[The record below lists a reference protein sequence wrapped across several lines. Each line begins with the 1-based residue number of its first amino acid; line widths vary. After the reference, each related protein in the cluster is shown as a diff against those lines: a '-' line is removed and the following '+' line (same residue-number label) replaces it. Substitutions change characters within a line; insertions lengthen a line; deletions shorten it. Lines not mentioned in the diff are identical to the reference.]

1 MEIEQGYKIQ
11 AAPQWADTLTNEQII
26 KLCEDSPFSTEQIE
40 EGRDFCYLL
49 NKYYYVDDQQ
59 NADYAL
65 MAYTLTQPENLER
78 ASMSDMVLEENE
90 CYEIHRIA
98 VIREGEYIDK
108 LPDTNIKILDN
119 ENNSNGGVLSKSKK
133 INVSIRDLRL
143 YDILIL
149 EDTRTK
155 VFSEKEFVRR
165 DFVKHIYVTPD
176 TYWAYGKYHYKFI
189 NNREKKVAYK
199 RFFFRDTEGN
209 AMEQPI
215 EYLEKGQ
222 VLEISH
228 TNYINPVDP
237 NREIFPFIDF
247 ATESTWK
254 DLSNYIY
261 PLYEDVLKQS
271 NLQQFAPDLVEKL
284 DKLPTLDEQ
293 IQFAI
298 EYVQN
303 NIYYTYNADEMN
315 GHKPQEPAITFQN
328 KQGDCKA
335 KCVLLKTILDY
346 LEVDSS
352 IVLVNYN
359 ADFYLKYYLPSLLS
373 FNHVI
378 VKIRHNAE
386 DYFVD
391 ATSRNEFGRLQKRTV
406 LSFCHYMEIKENASL
421 QVRKASFFE
430 LPCIDEH
437 VKVVVNGDK
446 GKITLNTTYRYNRAN
461 NMRNYFKQ
469 TNKKELID
477 GWNRFLFYNL
487 NYINDRSEQDIREI
501 FKDASIRIEN
511 DNKEENELTIAY
523 EATIIKPYFTNKEG
537 REFLM
542 YFDHS
547 VLKKDLI
554 DFRHKDSSYWHN
566 YDSEHYIIELYADK
580 PIDTKEKYTIQEL
593 DISNDY
599 FTYTSKK
606 TIDKTSGK
614 VEISYNPLSNIEITL
629 DKIQELK
636 DDYNR
641 IGDSNFGLVRL
652 LPNAKTKNYLFRG
665 SFYFCIHL
673 RSDTSIQHS
682 KYVQS
687 QSRLYF
693 SHLYLYRY
701 LECHFQRLG

>member
-11 AAPQWADTLTNEQII
+11 AAPQWADTITNEQII
-26 KLCEDSPFSTEQIE
+26 KLCEDSPFATEQIE

-108 LPDTNIKILDN
+108 LLDTNIKILDN

-346 LEVDSS
+346 LEVESS

-391 ATSRNEFGRLQKRTV
+391 ATSRNEFGRLEKRTV

-421 QVRKASFFE
+421 QVRKASFFK

-446 GKITLNTTYRYNRAN
+446 GKIILNTTYRYNRAN

-606 TIDKTSGK
+606 TIGKTFGK
-614 VEISYNPLSNIEITL
+614 VEISYNPLTNIEITL

-641 IGDSNFGLVRL
+641 IGDSNFGLGIDI
-652 LPNAKTKNYLFRG
+652 LPKGILSK
-665 SFYFCIHL
+665 I
-673 RSDTSIQHS
+673 RSW
-682 KYVQS
+682 
-687 QSRLYF
+687 F
-693 SHLYLYRY
+693 S
-701 LECHFQRLG
+701 

>member
-26 KLCEDSPFSTEQIE
+26 KLCEDSPFATEQIE

-78 ASMSDMVLEENE
+78 ASVGDMVLEENE

-108 LPDTNIKILDN
+108 LPDTNIKVLDN
-119 ENNSNGGVLSKSKK
+119 ENNSNGGILSKSKK

-165 DFVKHIYVTPD
+165 DFVKHIYLTPD

-199 RFFFRDTEGN
+199 RFFFRDSEGN
-209 AMEQPI
+209 AIEQPV
-215 EYLEKGQ
+215 EYLEKGG
-222 VLEISH
+222 VFEIEH

-391 ATSRNEFGRLQKRTV
+391 TTSRNEFGRLEKRTV

-501 FKDASIRIEN
+501 FKDASIKIEK
-511 DNKEENELTIAY
+511 DDKEENELTIAY
-523 EATIIKPYFTNKEG
+523 EATILKPYFTKEG
-537 REFLM
+537 QEFLM

-547 VLKKDLI
+547 VLKKDLL

-614 VEISYNPLSNIEITL
+614 VEISYNPLTNIEITL

-641 IGDSNFGLVRL
+641 IGDSNFGLGIDI
-652 LPNAKTKNYLFRG
+652 LPKGLWGKIKSLF
-665 SFYFCIHL
+665 S
-673 RSDTSIQHS
+673 
-682 KYVQS
+682 
-687 QSRLYF
+687 
-693 SHLYLYRY
+693 
-701 LECHFQRLG
+701 

>member
-11 AAPQWADTLTNEQII
+11 AAPQWADTITNEQII
-26 KLCEDSPFSTEQIE
+26 KLCEDSPFATEQIE

-108 LPDTNIKILDN
+108 LLDTNIKILDN

-346 LEVDSS
+346 LEVESS

-391 ATSRNEFGRLQKRTV
+391 ATSRNEFGRLEKRTV

-421 QVRKASFFE
+421 QVRKASFFK

-446 GKITLNTTYRYNRAN
+446 GKIILNTTYRYNRAN

-606 TIDKTSGK
+606 TIGKTFGK
-614 VEISYNPLSNIEITL
+614 VEISYNPLTNIEITL

-636 DDYNR
+636 DNYNR
-641 IGDSNFGLVRL
+641 IGDSNFGLGIDI
-652 LPNAKTKNYLFRG
+652 LPKGILSK
-665 SFYFCIHL
+665 I
-673 RSDTSIQHS
+673 RSW
-682 KYVQS
+682 
-687 QSRLYF
+687 F
-693 SHLYLYRY
+693 S
-701 LECHFQRLG
+701 

>member
-108 LPDTNIKILDN
+108 LPDTKIKILDN

-189 NNREKKVAYK
+189 KNREKKVAYK

-391 ATSRNEFGRLQKRTV
+391 ATSRNEFGRLEKRTV

-641 IGDSNFGLVRL
+641 IGDSNFGLGIDI
-652 LPNAKTKNYLFRG
+652 LPKGILSK
-665 SFYFCIHL
+665 I
-673 RSDTSIQHS
+673 RSW
-682 KYVQS
+682 
-687 QSRLYF
+687 F
-693 SHLYLYRY
+693 S
-701 LECHFQRLG
+701 

>member
-391 ATSRNEFGRLQKRTV
+391 ATSRNEFGRLEKRTV

-566 YDSEHYIIELYADK
+566 YDSEHYIIELYTDK

-614 VEISYNPLSNIEITL
+614 VEISYNPLTNIEITL

-641 IGDSNFGLVRL
+641 IGDSNFGLGIDI
-652 LPNAKTKNYLFRG
+652 LPKGILSK
-665 SFYFCIHL
+665 I
-673 RSDTSIQHS
+673 RSW
-682 KYVQS
+682 
-687 QSRLYF
+687 F
-693 SHLYLYRY
+693 S
-701 LECHFQRLG
+701 

>member
-26 KLCEDSPFSTEQIE
+26 KLCEDSPFATEQIE

-108 LPDTNIKILDN
+108 LLDTNIKILDN

-346 LEVDSS
+346 FEVDSS

-391 ATSRNEFGRLQKRTV
+391 ATSRNEFGRLEKRTV

-641 IGDSNFGLVRL
+641 IGDSNFGLGIDI
-652 LPNAKTKNYLFRG
+652 LPKGILSK
-665 SFYFCIHL
+665 I
-673 RSDTSIQHS
+673 RSW
-682 KYVQS
+682 
-687 QSRLYF
+687 F
-693 SHLYLYRY
+693 S
-701 LECHFQRLG
+701 

>member
-1 MEIEQGYKIQ
+1 MEIKQGYNIQ
-11 AAPQWADTLTNEQII
+11 PAPQWADTLTNEQLI
-26 KLCEDSPFSTEQIE
+26 KLCEDTPFATKQID

-49 NKYYYVDDQQ
+49 NKYFYVDDQQ

-78 ASMSDMVLEENE
+78 ASMNDMILEENE
-90 CYEIHRIA
+90 CYDIHRIA
-98 VIREGEYIDK
+98 VIREGAYIDK

-119 ENNSNGGVLSKSKK
+119 ENNSNGGIISKSKK
-133 INVSIRDLRL
+133 INISIRDLRL

-165 DFVKHIYVTPD
+165 DFVKHIYLTPD
-176 TYWAYGKYHYKFI
+176 TYWAYGKYQYKFI

-199 RFFFRDTEGN
+199 RFFFRDQEGN
-209 AMEQPI
+209 VLDQPI
-215 EYLEKGQ
+215 EYLEKG
-222 VLEISH
+222 EIFEIEH
-228 TNYINPVDP
+228 TDYINPVDV

-261 PLYEDVLKQS
+261 PLYEEVFKEADLRA
-271 NLQQFAPDLVEKL
+271 FAPDLVEKI
-284 DKLPTLDEQ
+284 DKLPSLEEQ

-315 GHKPQEPAITFQN
+315 GHKPQAPAITFQN

-346 LEVDSS
+346 LKVETS
-352 IVLVNYN
+352 IALVNYN

-378 VKIRHNAE
+378 VKIHYQGE

-391 ATSRNEFGRLQKRTV
+391 ATSRNEFGRLQKRTI
-406 LSFCHYMEIKENASL
+406 LSFCHYMEIKPEATL
-421 QVRKASFFE
+421 QLRKATHFA

-437 VKVVVNGDK
+437 VKIAVHGDK
-446 GKITLNTTYRYNRAN
+446 GKINLRTTYRYNRAN
-461 NMRNYFKQ
+461 NMRNYFRQ

-501 FKDASIRIEN
+501 FKEVTIKIEH
-511 DNKEENELTIAY
+511 DDKKENELVIAY
-523 EATIIKPYFTNKEG
+523 EATILKPYYTNKEG
-537 REFLM
+537 QEFLM

-547 VLKKDLI
+547 VLKKDLLE
-554 DFRHKDSSYWHN
+554 FRHKDSSYWHN
-566 YDSEHYIIELYADK
+566 YDSEHYLIELQADK
-580 PIDTKEKYTIQEL
+580 PINTKEKYTIQEL
-593 DISNDY
+593 NIQNEY
-599 FTYTSKK
+599 FTYVTKK
-606 TIDKTSGK
+606 TIEKTYGS
-614 VEISYNPLSNIEITL
+614 VEITYNPLTNIEITL
-629 DKIQELK
+629 ANIQALK
-636 DDYNR
+636 EDYNR
-641 IGDSNFGLVRL
+641 IGDSNLGLGIDRLRKGLFGRIK
-652 LPNAKTKNYLFRG
+652 AWFK
-665 SFYFCIHL
+665 
-673 RSDTSIQHS
+673 
-682 KYVQS
+682 
-687 QSRLYF
+687 
-693 SHLYLYRY
+693 
-701 LECHFQRLG
+701 

>member
-26 KLCEDSPFSTEQIE
+26 KLCEDSPFATEQIE

-78 ASMSDMVLEENE
+78 ASVNDMVLEENE

-108 LPDTNIKILDN
+108 LSDTNIKVLDN
-119 ENNSNGGVLSKSKK
+119 ENNSNGGVISKSKK

-165 DFVKHIYVTPD
+165 DFVKHIYLTPD

-199 RFFFRDTEGN
+199 RFFFRDSEGN

-215 EYLEKGQ
+215 EYLEKGG
-222 VLEISH
+222 VFEIEH

-271 NLQQFAPDLVEKL
+271 DLRTFAPDLVEKL

-293 IQFAI
+293 MQFAI

-378 VKIRHNAE
+378 VKINHHAK
-386 DYFVD
+386 DYFID
-391 ATSRNEFGRLQKRTV
+391 ATSRNEFGRLEKRTV

-421 QVRKASFFE
+421 QVRAATFFD

-446 GKITLNTTYRYNRAN
+446 GKISLNTTYRYNRAN

-501 FKDASIRIEN
+501 FKDASIKIEK
-511 DNKEENELTIAY
+511 DDKEENELTIAY
-523 EATIIKPYFTNKEG
+523 EATILKPYFTNKEG

-547 VLKKDLI
+547 VLKKDLL

-580 PIDTKEKYTIQEL
+580 PIDTKEKYTTQEL
-593 DISNDY
+593 DICND
-599 FTYTSKK
+599 FFAYTSKK
-606 TIDKTSGK
+606 TIGKTFGK
-614 VEISYNPLSNIEITL
+614 VEISYNPLTNIEITL
-629 DKIQELK
+629 SRIQELK
-636 DDYNR
+636 EDYNR
-641 IGDSNFGLVRL
+641 IGDSNFGLGIDI
-652 LPNAKTKNYLFRG
+652 LPKGLWGKIKSLF
-665 SFYFCIHL
+665 S
-673 RSDTSIQHS
+673 
-682 KYVQS
+682 
-687 QSRLYF
+687 
-693 SHLYLYRY
+693 
-701 LECHFQRLG
+701 

>member
-26 KLCEDSPFSTEQIE
+26 KLCEDSPFATEQIE

-78 ASMSDMVLEENE
+78 ASVGDMVLEENE

-108 LPDTNIKILDN
+108 LPDTNIKVLDN

-209 AMEQPI
+209 AIEQPV
-215 EYLEKGQ
+215 EYLEKGG
-222 VLEISH
+222 VFEIEH

-391 ATSRNEFGRLQKRTV
+391 TTSRNEFGRLEKRTV

-501 FKDASIRIEN
+501 FKDASIKIEK
-511 DNKEENELTIAY
+511 DDKQENELTIAY
-523 EATIIKPYFTNKEG
+523 EATILKPYFTKEG
-537 REFLM
+537 QEFLM

-547 VLKKDLI
+547 VLKKDLL

-599 FTYTSKK
+599 FTYKSKK

-614 VEISYNPLSNIEITL
+614 VEISYNPLTNIEITL

-641 IGDSNFGLVRL
+641 IGDSNFGLGIDI
-652 LPNAKTKNYLFRG
+652 LPKGLWGKIKSLF
-665 SFYFCIHL
+665 S
-673 RSDTSIQHS
+673 
-682 KYVQS
+682 
-687 QSRLYF
+687 
-693 SHLYLYRY
+693 
-701 LECHFQRLG
+701 

>member
-26 KLCEDSPFSTEQIE
+26 KLSEDSPFSTEQIE

-391 ATSRNEFGRLQKRTV
+391 ATSRNEFGRLEKRTV

-542 YFDHS
+542 YFDNS

-641 IGDSNFGLVRL
+641 IGDSNFGLGIDI
-652 LPNAKTKNYLFRG
+652 LPKGILSK
-665 SFYFCIHL
+665 I
-673 RSDTSIQHS
+673 RSW
-682 KYVQS
+682 
-687 QSRLYF
+687 F
-693 SHLYLYRY
+693 S
-701 LECHFQRLG
+701 

>member
-26 KLCEDSPFSTEQIE
+26 KLCEDSPFATEQIE

-78 ASMSDMVLEENE
+78 ASVGDMVLEENE

-108 LPDTNIKILDN
+108 LPDTNIKVLDN

-199 RFFFRDTEGN
+199 RFFFRDSEGN
-209 AMEQPI
+209 AIEQPV
-215 EYLEKGQ
+215 EYLEKGG
-222 VLEISH
+222 VFEIEH

-391 ATSRNEFGRLQKRTV
+391 TTSRNEFGRLEKRTV

-501 FKDASIRIEN
+501 FKDASIKIEK
-511 DNKEENELTIAY
+511 DDKQENELTIAY
-523 EATIIKPYFTNKEG
+523 EATILKPYFTKEG
-537 REFLM
+537 QEFLM

-547 VLKKDLI
+547 VLKKDLL

-614 VEISYNPLSNIEITL
+614 VEISYNPLTNIEITL

-641 IGDSNFGLVRL
+641 IGDSNFGLGIDI
-652 LPNAKTKNYLFRG
+652 LPKGLWGKIKSLF
-665 SFYFCIHL
+665 S
-673 RSDTSIQHS
+673 
-682 KYVQS
+682 
-687 QSRLYF
+687 
-693 SHLYLYRY
+693 
-701 LECHFQRLG
+701 

>member
-11 AAPQWADTLTNEQII
+11 AAPQWADTLTNEQIT

-108 LPDTNIKILDN
+108 LPDTKIKILDN

-271 NLQQFAPDLVEKL
+271 NLQQFARDLVEKL

-391 ATSRNEFGRLQKRTV
+391 ATSRNEFGRLEKRTV

-437 VKVVVNGDK
+437 VKVIVNGDK

-641 IGDSNFGLVRL
+641 IGDSNFGLGIDI
-652 LPNAKTKNYLFRG
+652 LPKGILSK
-665 SFYFCIHL
+665 I
-673 RSDTSIQHS
+673 RSW
-682 KYVQS
+682 
-687 QSRLYF
+687 F
-693 SHLYLYRY
+693 S
-701 LECHFQRLG
+701 

>member
-26 KLCEDSPFSTEQIE
+26 KLCEDSPFATEQIE

-78 ASMSDMVLEENE
+78 ASVGDMVLEENE

-108 LPDTNIKILDN
+108 LPDTNIKVLDN

-199 RFFFRDTEGN
+199 RFFFRNSEGN
-209 AMEQPI
+209 AIEQPV
-215 EYLEKGQ
+215 EYLEKGG
-222 VLEISH
+222 VFEIEH

-391 ATSRNEFGRLQKRTV
+391 TTSRNEFGRLEKRTV

-501 FKDASIRIEN
+501 FKDASIKIEK
-511 DNKEENELTIAY
+511 DDKQENELTIAY
-523 EATIIKPYFTNKEG
+523 EATILKPYFTKEG
-537 REFLM
+537 QEFLM

-547 VLKKDLI
+547 VLKKDLL

-614 VEISYNPLSNIEITL
+614 VEISYNPLTNIEITL

-641 IGDSNFGLVRL
+641 IGDSNFGLGIDI
-652 LPNAKTKNYLFRG
+652 LPKGILSK
-665 SFYFCIHL
+665 I
-673 RSDTSIQHS
+673 RSW
-682 KYVQS
+682 
-687 QSRLYF
+687 F
-693 SHLYLYRY
+693 S
-701 LECHFQRLG
+701 

>member
-108 LPDTNIKILDN
+108 LPDTKIKILDN

-261 PLYEDVLKQS
+261 PLYEDVLKPS

-391 ATSRNEFGRLQKRTV
+391 ATSRNEFGRLEKRTV

-641 IGDSNFGLVRL
+641 IGDSNFGLGIDI
-652 LPNAKTKNYLFRG
+652 LPKGILSK
-665 SFYFCIHL
+665 I
-673 RSDTSIQHS
+673 RSW
-682 KYVQS
+682 
-687 QSRLYF
+687 F
-693 SHLYLYRY
+693 S
-701 LECHFQRLG
+701 

>member
-155 VFSEKEFVRR
+155 VVSEKEFVRR

-328 KQGDCKA
+328 
-335 KCVLLKTILDY
+335 
-346 LEVDSS
+346 
-352 IVLVNYN
+352 
-359 ADFYLKYYLPSLLS
+359 
-373 FNHVI
+373 
-378 VKIRHNAE
+378 
-386 DYFVD
+386 
-391 ATSRNEFGRLQKRTV
+391 
-406 LSFCHYMEIKENASL
+406 
-421 QVRKASFFE
+421 
-430 LPCIDEH
+430 
-437 VKVVVNGDK
+437 
-446 GKITLNTTYRYNRAN
+446 
-461 NMRNYFKQ
+461 
-469 TNKKELID
+469 
-477 GWNRFLFYNL
+477 
-487 NYINDRSEQDIREI
+487 
-501 FKDASIRIEN
+501 
-511 DNKEENELTIAY
+511 
-523 EATIIKPYFTNKEG
+523 
-537 REFLM
+537 
-542 YFDHS
+542 
-547 VLKKDLI
+547 
-554 DFRHKDSSYWHN
+554 
-566 YDSEHYIIELYADK
+566 
-580 PIDTKEKYTIQEL
+580 
-593 DISNDY
+593 
-599 FTYTSKK
+599 
-606 TIDKTSGK
+606 
-614 VEISYNPLSNIEITL
+614 
-629 DKIQELK
+629 
-636 DDYNR
+636 
-641 IGDSNFGLVRL
+641 
-652 LPNAKTKNYLFRG
+652 
-665 SFYFCIHL
+665 
-673 RSDTSIQHS
+673 
-682 KYVQS
+682 
-687 QSRLYF
+687 
-693 SHLYLYRY
+693 
-701 LECHFQRLG
+701 

>member
-237 NREIFPFIDF
+237 NREIFLFIDF

-391 ATSRNEFGRLQKRTV
+391 ATSRNEFGRLEKRTV

-421 QVRKASFFE
+421 QVRKASFFD

-437 VKVVVNGDK
+437 VKVIVNGDK

-606 TIDKTSGK
+606 NIDKTSGK
-614 VEISYNPLSNIEITL
+614 VEISYNPLTNIEITL

-636 DDYNR
+636 DNYNR
-641 IGDSNFGLVRL
+641 IGDSNFGLGIDI
-652 LPNAKTKNYLFRG
+652 LPKGILSK
-665 SFYFCIHL
+665 I
-673 RSDTSIQHS
+673 RSW
-682 KYVQS
+682 
-687 QSRLYF
+687 F
-693 SHLYLYRY
+693 S
-701 LECHFQRLG
+701 

>member
-108 LPDTNIKILDN
+108 LPDTKIKILDN

-271 NLQQFAPDLVEKL
+271 NLQQFARDLVEKL

-391 ATSRNEFGRLQKRTV
+391 ATSRNEFGRLEKRTV

-437 VKVVVNGDK
+437 VKVIVNGDK

-641 IGDSNFGLVRL
+641 IGDSNFGLGIDI
-652 LPNAKTKNYLFRG
+652 LPKGILSK
-665 SFYFCIHL
+665 I
-673 RSDTSIQHS
+673 RSW
-682 KYVQS
+682 
-687 QSRLYF
+687 F
-693 SHLYLYRY
+693 S
-701 LECHFQRLG
+701 

>member
-26 KLCEDSPFSTEQIE
+26 KLSEDSPFSTEQIE

-391 ATSRNEFGRLQKRTV
+391 ATSRNEFGRLEKRTV

-501 FKDASIRIEN
+501 FKDASIRKEN

-641 IGDSNFGLVRL
+641 IGDSNFGLGIDI
-652 LPNAKTKNYLFRG
+652 LPKGILSK
-665 SFYFCIHL
+665 I
-673 RSDTSIQHS
+673 RSW
-682 KYVQS
+682 
-687 QSRLYF
+687 F
-693 SHLYLYRY
+693 S
-701 LECHFQRLG
+701 

>member
-26 KLCEDSPFSTEQIE
+26 KLREDSPFSTKQIE

-606 TIDKTSGK
+606 NIDKTSGK

-641 IGDSNFGLVRL
+641 IGDSNFGLGIDI
-652 LPNAKTKNYLFRG
+652 LPKGILSK
-665 SFYFCIHL
+665 I
-673 RSDTSIQHS
+673 RSW
-682 KYVQS
+682 
-687 QSRLYF
+687 F
-693 SHLYLYRY
+693 S
-701 LECHFQRLG
+701 

>member
-108 LPDTNIKILDN
+108 LPDTKIKILDN

-391 ATSRNEFGRLQKRTV
+391 ATSRNEFGRLEKRTV

-523 EATIIKPYFTNKEG
+523 EATIIKPYFPNKEG

-641 IGDSNFGLVRL
+641 IGDSNFGLGIDI
-652 LPNAKTKNYLFRG
+652 LPKGILSK
-665 SFYFCIHL
+665 I
-673 RSDTSIQHS
+673 RSW
-682 KYVQS
+682 
-687 QSRLYF
+687 F
-693 SHLYLYRY
+693 S
-701 LECHFQRLG
+701 

>member
-65 MAYTLTQPENLER
+65 MAYTLTEPENLER

-90 CYEIHRIA
+90 CCEIHRIA

-391 ATSRNEFGRLQKRTV
+391 ATSRNEFGRLEKRTV

-641 IGDSNFGLVRL
+641 IGDSNFGLGIDI
-652 LPNAKTKNYLFRG
+652 LPKGILSK
-665 SFYFCIHL
+665 I
-673 RSDTSIQHS
+673 RSW
-682 KYVQS
+682 
-687 QSRLYF
+687 F
-693 SHLYLYRY
+693 S
-701 LECHFQRLG
+701 

>member
-11 AAPQWADTLTNEQII
+11 AAPQWADTLTNEQIT

-271 NLQQFAPDLVEKL
+271 NLQQFARDLVEKL

-391 ATSRNEFGRLQKRTV
+391 ATSRNEFGRLEKRTV

-437 VKVVVNGDK
+437 VKVIVNGDK

-641 IGDSNFGLVRL
+641 IGDSNFGLGIDI
-652 LPNAKTKNYLFRG
+652 LPKGILSK
-665 SFYFCIHL
+665 I
-673 RSDTSIQHS
+673 RSW
-682 KYVQS
+682 
-687 QSRLYF
+687 F
-693 SHLYLYRY
+693 S
-701 LECHFQRLG
+701 

>member
-26 KLCEDSPFSTEQIE
+26 KLCEDSPFATEQIE

-78 ASMSDMVLEENE
+78 ASVSDMVLEENE

-108 LPDTNIKILDN
+108 LSDTNIKVLDN
-119 ENNSNGGVLSKSKK
+119 ENNSNGGVISKSKK

-199 RFFFRDTEGN
+199 RFFFRDSEGN
-209 AMEQPI
+209 AIEQPV
-215 EYLEKGQ
+215 EYLEKGG
-222 VLEISH
+222 VFEIEH

-352 IVLVNYN
+352 IILVNYN

-391 ATSRNEFGRLQKRTV
+391 ATSRNEFGRLEKRTV

-501 FKDASIRIEN
+501 FKDASIKIEK
-511 DNKEENELTIAY
+511 DDKQENELTIAY
-523 EATIIKPYFTNKEG
+523 EATILKPYFTKEG
-537 REFLM
+537 QEFLM

-547 VLKKDLI
+547 VLKKDLL

-614 VEISYNPLSNIEITL
+614 VEISYNPLTNIEITL

-641 IGDSNFGLVRL
+641 IGDSNFGLGIDI
-652 LPNAKTKNYLFRG
+652 LPKGLWGKIKSLF
-665 SFYFCIHL
+665 S
-673 RSDTSIQHS
+673 
-682 KYVQS
+682 
-687 QSRLYF
+687 
-693 SHLYLYRY
+693 
-701 LECHFQRLG
+701 

>member
-40 EGRDFCYLL
+40 DGRDFCYLL

-143 YDILIL
+143 YDILSL

-261 PLYEDVLKQS
+261 PLYEDVLKPS

-391 ATSRNEFGRLQKRTV
+391 ATSRNEFGRLEKRTV

-487 NYINDRSEQDIREI
+487 NYVNDRSEQDIREI

-641 IGDSNFGLVRL
+641 IGDSNFGLGIDI
-652 LPNAKTKNYLFRG
+652 LPKGILSK
-665 SFYFCIHL
+665 I
-673 RSDTSIQHS
+673 RSW
-682 KYVQS
+682 
-687 QSRLYF
+687 F
-693 SHLYLYRY
+693 S
-701 LECHFQRLG
+701 

>member
-11 AAPQWADTLTNEQII
+11 AAPQWADTLTNEQIT

-108 LPDTNIKILDN
+108 LPDTKIKILDN

-271 NLQQFAPDLVEKL
+271 NLQQFARDLVEKL

-391 ATSRNEFGRLQKRTV
+391 ATSRNEFGRLEKRTV

-641 IGDSNFGLVRL
+641 IGDSNFGLGIDI
-652 LPNAKTKNYLFRG
+652 LPKGILSK
-665 SFYFCIHL
+665 I
-673 RSDTSIQHS
+673 RSW
-682 KYVQS
+682 
-687 QSRLYF
+687 F
-693 SHLYLYRY
+693 S
-701 LECHFQRLG
+701 

>member
-26 KLCEDSPFSTEQIE
+26 KLSEDSPFSTEQIE

-378 VKIRHNAE
+378 VKIRHNVE

-391 ATSRNEFGRLQKRTV
+391 ATSRNEFGRLEKRTV

-641 IGDSNFGLVRL
+641 IGDSNFGLGIDI
-652 LPNAKTKNYLFRG
+652 LPKGILSK
-665 SFYFCIHL
+665 I
-673 RSDTSIQHS
+673 RSW
-682 KYVQS
+682 
-687 QSRLYF
+687 F
-693 SHLYLYRY
+693 S
-701 LECHFQRLG
+701 

>member
-40 EGRDFCYLL
+40 AGRDFCYLL

-261 PLYEDVLKQS
+261 PLYEDVLKPS

-391 ATSRNEFGRLQKRTV
+391 ATSRNEFGRLEKRTV

-641 IGDSNFGLVRL
+641 IGDSNFGLGIDI
-652 LPNAKTKNYLFRG
+652 LPKGILSK
-665 SFYFCIHL
+665 I
-673 RSDTSIQHS
+673 RSW
-682 KYVQS
+682 
-687 QSRLYF
+687 F
-693 SHLYLYRY
+693 S
-701 LECHFQRLG
+701 

>member
-1 MEIEQGYKIQ
+1 MKIEQGYKIQ

-26 KLCEDSPFSTEQIE
+26 KLCEDSPFATEQIE

-78 ASMSDMVLEENE
+78 ASMNDMVLEENE

-176 TYWAYGKYHYKFI
+176 TYWAYGKYLYKFI

-391 ATSRNEFGRLQKRTV
+391 ATSRNEFGRLEKRTV
-406 LSFCHYMEIKENASL
+406 LSFCHYMKIKENASL

-614 VEISYNPLSNIEITL
+614 VEISYNPLTNIEITL

-641 IGDSNFGLVRL
+641 IGDSNFGLGIDI
-652 LPNAKTKNYLFRG
+652 LPKGILSK
-665 SFYFCIHL
+665 I
-673 RSDTSIQHS
+673 RSW
-682 KYVQS
+682 
-687 QSRLYF
+687 F
-693 SHLYLYRY
+693 S
-701 LECHFQRLG
+701 

>member
-26 KLCEDSPFSTEQIE
+26 KLCEDSPFATEQIE

-78 ASMSDMVLEENE
+78 ASVGDMVLEENE

-108 LPDTNIKILDN
+108 LPDTNIKVLDN

-209 AMEQPI
+209 AI
-215 EYLEKGQ
+215 EHPVEFLEKGG
-222 VLEISH
+222 VFEIEH

-391 ATSRNEFGRLQKRTV
+391 TTSRNEFGRLEKRTV

-501 FKDASIRIEN
+501 FKDASIKIEK
-511 DNKEENELTIAY
+511 DDKQENELTIAY
-523 EATIIKPYFTNKEG
+523 EATILKPYFTKEG
-537 REFLM
+537 QEFLM

-547 VLKKDLI
+547 VLKKDLL

-599 FTYTSKK
+599 FTYKSKK

-614 VEISYNPLSNIEITL
+614 VEISYNPLTNIEITL

-641 IGDSNFGLVRL
+641 IGDSNFGLGIDI
-652 LPNAKTKNYLFRG
+652 LPKGLWGKIKSLF
-665 SFYFCIHL
+665 S
-673 RSDTSIQHS
+673 
-682 KYVQS
+682 
-687 QSRLYF
+687 
-693 SHLYLYRY
+693 
-701 LECHFQRLG
+701 

>member
-26 KLCEDSPFSTEQIE
+26 KLCEDSPFATEQIE

-78 ASMSDMVLEENE
+78 ASVGDMVLEENE

-108 LPDTNIKILDN
+108 LPDTNIKVLDN
-119 ENNSNGGVLSKSKK
+119 ENNSTGGVLSKSKK

-199 RFFFRDTEGN
+199 RFFFRDSEGN
-209 AMEQPI
+209 AIEQPV
-215 EYLEKGQ
+215 EYLEKGG
-222 VLEISH
+222 VFEIEH

-391 ATSRNEFGRLQKRTV
+391 TTSRNEFGRLEKRTV

-501 FKDASIRIEN
+501 FKDASIKIEK
-511 DNKEENELTIAY
+511 DDKQENELTIAY
-523 EATIIKPYFTNKEG
+523 EATILKPYFTKEG
-537 REFLM
+537 QEFLM

-547 VLKKDLI
+547 VLKKDLL

-614 VEISYNPLSNIEITL
+614 VEISYNPLTNIEITL

-641 IGDSNFGLVRL
+641 IGDSNFGLGIDI
-652 LPNAKTKNYLFRG
+652 LPKGLWGKIKSLF
-665 SFYFCIHL
+665 S
-673 RSDTSIQHS
+673 
-682 KYVQS
+682 
-687 QSRLYF
+687 
-693 SHLYLYRY
+693 
-701 LECHFQRLG
+701 

>member
-40 EGRDFCYLL
+40 EGRDFCSLL

-261 PLYEDVLKQS
+261 PLYEDVLKPS

-391 ATSRNEFGRLQKRTV
+391 ATSRNEFGRLEKRTV

-641 IGDSNFGLVRL
+641 IGDSNFGLGIDI
-652 LPNAKTKNYLFRG
+652 LPKGILSK
-665 SFYFCIHL
+665 I
-673 RSDTSIQHS
+673 RSW
-682 KYVQS
+682 
-687 QSRLYF
+687 F
-693 SHLYLYRY
+693 S
-701 LECHFQRLG
+701 

>member
-391 ATSRNEFGRLQKRTV
+391 ATSRNEFGRLEKRTV

-437 VKVVVNGDK
+437 VKVIVNGDK

-523 EATIIKPYFTNKEG
+523 EATIIKPYFRYNG
-537 REFLM
+537 QNSG
-542 YFDHS
+542 YFRD
-547 VLKKDLI
+547 
-554 DFRHKDSSYWHN
+554 DS
-566 YDSEHYIIELYADK
+566 
-580 PIDTKEKYTIQEL
+580 
-593 DISNDY
+593 
-599 FTYTSKK
+599 F
-606 TIDKTSGK
+606 
-614 VEISYNPLSNIEITL
+614 
-629 DKIQELK
+629 
-636 DDYNR
+636 
-641 IGDSNFGLVRL
+641 
-652 LPNAKTKNYLFRG
+652 
-665 SFYFCIHL
+665 
-673 RSDTSIQHS
+673 
-682 KYVQS
+682 
-687 QSRLYF
+687 
-693 SHLYLYRY
+693 
-701 LECHFQRLG
+701 

>member
-1 MEIEQGYKIQ
+1 MEIKQGYNIQ
-11 AAPQWADTLTNEQII
+11 PAPQWADTLTNEQLI
-26 KLCEDSPFSTEQIE
+26 KLCEDTPFATKQID

-49 NKYYYVDDQQ
+49 NKYFYVDDQQ

-78 ASMSDMVLEENE
+78 ASMNDMILEENE
-90 CYEIHRIA
+90 CYDIHRIA
-98 VIREGEYIDK
+98 VIREGAYIDK

-119 ENNSNGGVLSKSKK
+119 ENNSNGGIISKSKK
-133 INVSIRDLRL
+133 INISIRDLRL

-165 DFVKHIYVTPD
+165 DFVKHIYLTPD
-176 TYWAYGKYHYKFI
+176 TYWAYGKYQYKFI

-199 RFFFRDTEGN
+199 RFFFRDQEGN
-209 AMEQPI
+209 VLDQPI
-215 EYLEKGQ
+215 EYLEKG
-222 VLEISH
+222 EIFEIEH
-228 TNYINPVDP
+228 TDYINPVDV

-261 PLYEDVLKQS
+261 PLYEEVFKEADLRA
-271 NLQQFAPDLVEKL
+271 FAPDLVEKI
-284 DKLPTLDEQ
+284 DKLPSLEEQ

-315 GHKPQEPAITFQN
+315 GHKPQAPAITFQN

-346 LEVDSS
+346 LKVETS
-352 IVLVNYN
+352 IALVNYN

-378 VKIRHNAE
+378 VKIHYQGE

-391 ATSRNEFGRLQKRTV
+391 ATSRNEFGRLQKRTI
-406 LSFCHYMEIKENASL
+406 LSFCHYMEIKPEATL
-421 QVRKASFFE
+421 QVRKATHFA

-437 VKVVVNGDK
+437 VKIAVHGDK
-446 GKITLNTTYRYNRAN
+446 GKINLRTTYRYNRAN
-461 NMRNYFKQ
+461 NMRNYFRQ

-501 FKDASIRIEN
+501 FKEATIKIEH
-511 DNKEENELTIAY
+511 DDKKENELVIAY
-523 EATIIKPYFTNKEG
+523 EATILKPYFTNKEG
-537 REFLM
+537 QEFLM

-547 VLKKDLI
+547 VLKKDLLE
-554 DFRHKDSSYWHN
+554 FRHKDSSYWHN
-566 YDSEHYIIELYADK
+566 YDREHYLIELQADK

-593 DISNDY
+593 NIQNEY
-599 FTYTSKK
+599 FTYVTKK
-606 TIDKTSGK
+606 TIEKTSGS
-614 VEISYNPLSNIEITL
+614 VEITYNPLTNIEITL
-629 DKIQELK
+629 ANIQALK
-636 DDYNR
+636 EDYNR
-641 IGDSNFGLVRL
+641 IGDSNFGLGIDI
-652 LPNAKTKNYLFRG
+652 LPKGLFGRIKTWFK
-665 SFYFCIHL
+665 
-673 RSDTSIQHS
+673 
-682 KYVQS
+682 
-687 QSRLYF
+687 
-693 SHLYLYRY
+693 
-701 LECHFQRLG
+701 